1 VTDAPFPPP
10 PPPPSPLAAP
20 GGYPAAWSTPLAP
33 TAGLRAATV
42 ALFWSTSGA
51 MALTA
56 AAAWNRLVVW
66 NGFRDGSRDIFE
78 VDDADTLI
86 ALAATLQIGLAL
98 ASAIVVSIWSLRAT
112 RNAAARGEGS
122 PSPGLA
128 CGGWYIPFGMF
139 VVPFVQFRK
148 VLRARRQA
156 HGAVN
161 WWQGLFIAAGVCS
174 FAVRGGD
181 PERVDSIEDVADAL
195 GVQTAAAVLGTV
207 VLAAATIAATR
218 AMRDLDRV

>member
-42 ALFWSTSGA
+42 ALFWSTAGA

-56 AAAWNRLVVW
+56 AAAWNRVVVW
-66 NGFRDGSRDIFE
+66 NGFRDGSRDLFE

-86 ALAATLQIGLAL
+86 ALAATLQIGLTL
-98 ASAIVVSIWSLRAT
+98 ASAIVVSIWSLRST

-148 VLRARRQA
+148 VLRARPQA

-161 WWQGLFIAAGVCS
+161 WWQGLFIAAGGCS

>member
-1 VTDAPFPPP
+1 MTAP
-10 PPPPSPLAAP
+10 SGYAVGWRAPLA
-20 GGYPAAWSTPLAP
+20 
-33 TAGLRAATV
+33 
-42 ALFWSTSGA
+42 STSGLRTATVVLFWCTAGA
-51 MALTA
+51 MAVTA

-66 NGFRDGSRDIFE
+66 NGFLDGTHDVFD

-86 ALAATLQIGLAL
+86 ALAAMLQIGLTV
-98 ASAIVVSIWSLRAT
+98 ASAIVVSIWSLRSM
-112 RNAAARGEGS
+112 RNATARGEGS

-148 VLRARRQA
+148 VLRARRQP

-161 WWQGLFIAAGVCS
+161 WWQGLFIAAGACS

-181 PERVDSIEDVADAL
+181 PERVDHVEDVADAL
-195 GVQTAAAVLGTV
+195 GVQTASAVLGTV
-207 VLAAATIAATR
+207 VLAMATLAATR

>member
-1 VTDAPFPPP
+1 MAAP
-10 PPPPSPLAAP
+10 SGYAAGWRAPLA
-20 GGYPAAWSTPLAP
+20 STSA
-33 TAGLRAATV
+33 LRTATV
-42 ALFWSTSGA
+42 VLFWCVTGS

-66 NGFRDGSRDIFE
+66 NGFLDGTRDVVE

-86 ALAATLQIGLAL
+86 GLAVTLQIGLTL
-98 ASAIVVSIWSLRAT
+98 ASAIVVSIWSLRSM
-112 RNAAARGEGS
+112 RNAVARGEGS
-122 PSPGLA
+122 PSPGLT

-148 VLRARRQA
+148 VLRARRQP

-161 WWQGLFIAAGVCS
+161 WWQGLFIAAAACS

-181 PERVDSIEDVADAL
+181 PERVDHVEDVADAL
-195 GVQTAAAVLGTV
+195 GVQTAAAVVGTL
-207 VLAAATIAATR
+207 VLAMATLAATR
-218 AMRDLDRV
+218 AMHDLDRA